1 MYIIITDF
9 HNISQMAKHLQDIT
23 NTNITDFNS
32 KNSFINQH
40 NISGQ
45 LYV

>member
-23 NTNITDFNS
+23 NKNITDFNR
-32 KNSFINQH
+32 KNSSIIQH
-40 NISGQ
+40 NIPGH
-45 LYV
+45 LYL